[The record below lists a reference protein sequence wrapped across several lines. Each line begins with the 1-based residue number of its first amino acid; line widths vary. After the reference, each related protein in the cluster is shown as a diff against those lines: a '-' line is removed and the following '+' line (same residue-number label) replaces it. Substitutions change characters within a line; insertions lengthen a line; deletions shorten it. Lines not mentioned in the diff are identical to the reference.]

1 MGILMRS
8 IWSLIVSILIVGF
21 FLLVTAMLL
30 SPDWFVNFWEMVG
43 MVSLVILI
51 ATIIDKYNF
60 RG

>member
-30 SPDWFVNFWEMVG
+30 SPDWFVNFWEIVG
-43 MVSLVILI
+43 MISFIISI
-51 ATIIDKYNF
+51 AVTVDKYNF

>member
-8 IWSLIVSILIVGF
+8 ILSLVVSIIIVGF
-21 FLLVTAMLL
+21 SLLITATILD
-30 SPDWFVNFWEMVG
+30 PDYFVNSWEMVG